1 MKRAMKVIPL
11 GVSSNFRYWGEDE
24 TPVISRA
31 EGGYMWDVDG
41 NRYID
46 YRLGYGP
53 IILGHA
59 NEEVD
64 NHVRESIA
72 DGTVYAFTTER
83 EIRVAEKMVEM
94 VPGLDMVRFS
104 NSGTEATMHAI
115 RLARAYTGRE
125 KVVKFEGQYHGMY
138 DYVLWSTSG
147 AEASMLGN
155 KRSPIPLSSSSG
167 IPNAIRE
174 LIITLPFN
182 DFEGVE
188 YTLKQSWFDIACII
202 AEPMLG
208 NAASIEP
215 MPGFLEHLR
224 KLCDEYGIV
233 FIMDEVKTG
242 FRVARGGAQELYNV
256 SPDLATYAKS
266 MGNGYP
272 VAAFGGKRE
281 IMDHVGKGVA
291 HGGTYTGN
299 NVAMAAAEKTLEI
312 LSTTPALEDVAER
325 GKQLQKGIS
334 DILEAHSM
342 PFVFTGHP
350 SMFGVTFAE
359 NQPQDFRDWAASNH
373 ALYNAILEAL
383 VKRGAMP
390 EPDSL
395 EPWFFCRAHSQQD
408 IDDTLTAFKESVDE
422 VLGGTVE
429 ERGALERQP
438 GGER

>member
-1 MKRAMKVIPL
+1 MKNSRAQMKRAMKVIPL
-11 GVSSNFRYWGEDE
+11 GVNSNFRFWGEND

-46 YRLGYGP
+46 FRLGYGP

-83 EIRVAEKMVEM
+83 EIRVAEKMAEM
-94 VPGLDMVRFS
+94 IPGLDMVRFS

-125 KVVKFEGQYHGMY
+125 IVIKFEGQYHGMY
-138 DYVLWSTSG
+138 DYVLWSTAG
-147 AEASMLGN
+147 AEASMMGN
-155 KRSPIPLSSSSG
+155 RRSPIPLASSSG
-167 IPNAIRE
+167 MPKAIRD

-188 YTLKQSWFDIACII
+188 YTLKQSWFDVACII
-202 AEPMLG
+202 VEPMLG
-208 NAASIEP
+208 NTASIEP

-233 FIMDEVKTG
+233 LIMDEVKTG
-242 FRVARGGAQELYNV
+242 FRVAKGGAQELYNIT
-256 SPDLATYAKS
+256 PDLGTYAKS

-281 IMDHVGKGVA
+281 IMEHVGKGVA
-291 HGGTYTGN
+291 HGGTYTANTVG
-299 NVAMAAAEKTLEI
+299 MAAAEKTLEI
-312 LSTTPALEDVAER
+312 LSTTPALEEVAER

-334 DILEAHSM
+334 DILESHSKA
-342 PFVFTGHP
+342 FVFTGHP

-359 NQPQDFRDWAASNH
+359 NQPKDFRDWAASEH
-373 ALYNAILEAL
+373 GQYNAILEGL

-408 IDDTLTAFKESVDE
+408 IDDTLSAFKDSAEE
-422 VLGGTVE
+422 VLGS
-429 ERGALERQP
+429 A
-438 GGER
+438 